1 MTMSTTDESTVALVT
16 GDVGLV
22 EPAPHDDRPVG
33 RWRGFVRGFGVV
45 PTIGLVVVVVVVLV
59 GVFAPVLSPFDPLAQ
74 ALDHRLEGISA
85 AHWFGTDVDGRDVLS
100 RLVWGSRSA
109 LEGLVVMTIV
119 TAVIGIPWGLLS
131 GFLGGAADSVLMRL
145 ADVWLAF
152 PGIVLAI
159 ALTGVLGPSLFH
171 SMLSVGLVFA
181 PIIARLVRIG
191 VLNVR
196 RREYVLVSRSL
207 GVSRLR
213 CALLHI
219 LPNAFG
225 PALVQIWVN
234 LSIGLIV
241 EAALSFL
248 GLGVQPPSPSWG
260 GILADAYQQFVSV
273 PLETVAP
280 GLTIFVTAFAL
291 AQVGDGLRR
300 GIRRT

>member
-1 MTMSTTDESTVALVT
+1 MSTTEESVPALIT
-16 GDVGLV
+16 ADAGLPDPV
-22 EPAPHDDRPVG
+22 RPDDRPVG
-33 RWRGFVRGFGVV
+33 PVRRFMRTFGPL
-45 PTIGLVVVVVVVLV
+45 PTVALVIVVLV
-59 GVFAPVLSPFDPLAQ
+59 VLIGLFAPLIAHYDPLAQ
-74 ALDHRLEGISA
+74 NLDHRLEGISG

-100 RLVWGSRSA
+100 RLIWGSRSA
-109 LEGLVVMTIV
+109 LEGLVVMTVV
-119 TAVIGIPWGLLS
+119 TAVIGIPWGLLA
-131 GFLGGAADSVLMRL
+131 GFLGGGADSLLMRL

-159 ALTGVLGPSLFH
+159 AITGVLGPSLFH

-181 PIIARLVRIG
+181 PVIARLVRIG

-196 RREYVLVSRSL
+196 RREFVLISRSL

-213 CALLHI
+213 CAVTHI
-219 LPNAFG
+219 LPNSFG

-234 LSIGLIV
+234 LSIGLII

-248 GLGVQPPSPSWG
+248 GLGVQPPAPSWG
-260 GILADAYQQFVSV
+260 GILADAYQQFISV

-300 GIRRT
+300 LQRT

>member
-1 MTMSTTDESTVALVT
+1 MTMSTTDESTVTLVT

-22 EPAPHDDRPVG
+22 EPAGHDDRPVG

-45 PTIGLVVVVVVVLV
+45 PTIALVVVVLV
-59 GVFAPVLSPFDPLAQ
+59 VLVGLLAPVLSPFDPLAQ

-100 RLVWGSRSA
+100 RLIWGSRSA
-109 LEGLVVMTIV
+109 LEGLVVMTGV
-119 TAVIGIPWGLLS
+119 TALIGIPWGLLS

-207 GVSRLR
+207 GISRVR
-213 CALLHI
+213 CALTHI

-248 GLGVQPPSPSWG
+248 GLGVQPPAPSWG

-300 GIRRT
+300 GIRRA

>member
-1 MTMSTTDESTVALVT
+1 MMPTIALVI
-16 GDVGLV
+16 
-22 EPAPHDDRPVG
+22 
-33 RWRGFVRGFGVV
+33 VV
-45 PTIGLVVVVVVVLV
+45 LVVLV
-59 GVFAPVLSPFDPLAQ
+59 GLFAPLIAHYDPLAQ
-74 ALDHRLEGISA
+74 SLDHRLEGLGG

-100 RLVWGSRSA
+100 RLIWGSRSA
-109 LEGLVVMTIV
+109 LEGLVVMTVV
-119 TAVIGIPWGLLS
+119 TAVIGIPWGLLA
-131 GFLGGAADSVLMRL
+131 GFLGGSADSLLMRL

-159 ALTGVLGPSLFH
+159 AITGVLGPSLFH

-181 PIIARLVRIG
+181 PVIARLVRIG

-196 RREYVLVSRSL
+196 RGEFVLISRSL

-213 CALLHI
+213 CAVTHI
-219 LPNAFG
+219 LPNSLR

-234 LSIGLIV
+234 LSIGLII

-248 GLGVQPPSPSWG
+248 GLGVQPPAPSWG
-260 GILADAYQQFVSV
+260 GILADAYQEFISV

-300 GIRRT
+300 LQRT

>member
-1 MTMSTTDESTVALVT
+1 MSTTEESVPALITADAGLPEPGNPPDDRSVGAFRRFVRSFGALPTIALV
-16 GDVGLV
+16 
-22 EPAPHDDRPVG
+22 
-33 RWRGFVRGFGVV
+33 
-45 PTIGLVVVVVVVLV
+45 IVVLV
-59 GVFAPVLSPFDPLAQ
+59 VLIGLFAPLIAHYDPLAQ
-74 ALDHRLEGISA
+74 ALDHRLEGVSG
-85 AHWFGTDVDGRDVLS
+85 AHWSGTDVDGRDVLS
-100 RLVWGSRSA
+100 RLIWGSRSA
-109 LEGLVVMTIV
+109 LEGLVVMTVV
-119 TAVIGIPWGLLS
+119 TAVIGIPWGLLA
-131 GFLGGAADSVLMRL
+131 GFLGGGADSLLMRL

-159 ALTGVLGPSLFH
+159 AITGVLGPSLFH

-181 PIIARLVRIG
+181 PVIARLVRIG

-196 RREYVLVSRSL
+196 RREFVLISRSL

-213 CALLHI
+213 CAVTHI
-219 LPNAFG
+219 LPNSLR

-234 LSIGLIV
+234 LSIGLII

-248 GLGVQPPSPSWG
+248 GLGVQPPAPSWG
-260 GILADAYQQFVSV
+260 GILADAYQEFISV

-300 GIRRT
+300 LQRT

>member
-1 MTMSTTDESTVALVT
+1 MSTTEESPVALVT

-22 EPAPHDDRPVG
+22 EPAVHDDRPVG
-33 RWRGFVRGFGVV
+33 RWRGFVRGFGIV

-59 GVFAPVLSPFDPLAQ
+59 GLLAPALSPFDPLAQ

-100 RLVWGSRSA
+100 RLIWGSRSA

-131 GFLGGAADSVLMRL
+131 GFLGGAADSLLMRL

-181 PIIARLVRIG
+181 PIIARLVRVG

-207 GVSRLR
+207 GVSWWR
-213 CALLHI
+213 CALVHI

-234 LSIGLIV
+234 LSIGLII

-248 GLGVQPPSPSWG
+248 GLGVQPPAPSWG

-280 GLTIFVTAFAL
+280 GLTIFVVAFAL

-300 GIRRT
+300 AIRRT

>member
-1 MTMSTTDESTVALVT
+1 MSITDESTVALVT

>member
-1 MTMSTTDESTVALVT
+1 MSTTDESTVALVT